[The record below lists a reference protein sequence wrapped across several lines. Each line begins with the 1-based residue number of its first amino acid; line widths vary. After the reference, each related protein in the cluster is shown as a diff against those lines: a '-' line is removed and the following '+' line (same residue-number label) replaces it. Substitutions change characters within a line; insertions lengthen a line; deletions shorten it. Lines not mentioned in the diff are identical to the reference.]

1 MASNEFSVEITIHC
15 PVCNTRGQ
23 ISVEKNII
31 DQSSRGVTAVNVAE
45 NLICQ
50 HSFVT
55 YVDKNLNVR
64 DAFVCDF
71 KVEIPKLE
79 GPDLEEYESPTNFD
93 LSIIKINIMPSVM
106 ANILRAILMGAKIVY
121 LSDQEFLD
129 DHFYKF
135 LEYIFGDSFNI
146 DLIFVPLGG
155 YKKNAKQYRNN
166 VVFKD
171 KKIIRDPNKI
181 FEQSSL
187 KIELAI
193 VQQFYRE
200 YDEISC
206 LILFKNEINKI
217 ERLIHQIL
225 KYHESQK
232 EGQEFKTK
240 EAIEHLN
247 NQYKTTIPLSYLNFL
262 LDIIESY
269 FEIKL
274 NRATKMADFMGL
286 I

>member
-15 PVCNTRGQ
+15 PVCNNRGQ

-135 LEYIFGDSFNI
+135 LEYIFG
-146 DLIFVPLGG
+146 
-155 YKKNAKQYRNN
+155 A
-166 VVFKD
+166 
-171 KKIIRDPNKI
+171 II
-181 FEQSSL
+181 S
-187 KIELAI
+187 
-193 VQQFYRE
+193 
-200 YDEISC
+200 
-206 LILFKNEINKI
+206 
-217 ERLIHQIL
+217 
-225 KYHESQK
+225 
-232 EGQEFKTK
+232 
-240 EAIEHLN
+240 
-247 NQYKTTIPLSYLNFL
+247 
-262 LDIIESY
+262 
-269 FEIKL
+269 IK
-274 NRATKMADFMGL
+274 
-286 I
+286 

>member
-1 MASNEFSVEITIHC
+1 MTSNEFSVDITIHC
-15 PVCNTRGQ
+15 PICNTRGQ

-45 NLICQ
+45 NLICK

-79 GPDLEEYESPTNFD
+79 GPDLEAFEPPTNFD
-93 LSIIKINIMPSVM
+93 LSIIKINIMPSAM
-106 ANILRAILMGAKIVY
+106 ANILRAILMGSKIIY
-121 LSDQEFLD
+121 LSDQEFLN
-129 DHFYKF
+129 DHLYKF

-146 DLIFVPLGG
+146 DLIFIPLNE
-155 YKKNAKQYRNN
+155 YKKNTKQYRNK

-171 KKIIRDPNKI
+171 KKILRDPNKI
-181 FEQSSL
+181 FDQASL

-200 YDEISC
+200 YDEVSC

-225 KYHESQK
+225 KYHK
-232 EGQEFKTK
+232 
-240 EAIEHLN
+240 I
-247 NQYKTTIPLSYLNFL
+247 
-262 LDIIESY
+262 
-269 FEIKL
+269 
-274 NRATKMADFMGL
+274 
-286 I
+286 